1 MGPALPSVSD
11 QTRNERMVIPRRH
24 KGIRYT
30 PMVARVRHK
39 LTHDLVYYPFRAFL
53 ATGSLL
59 PLRLSRPLGWMVGR
73 VALALATT
81 DRRRAHEHLVA
92 AFPDLDG
99 TERNRLLRRTA
110 HHLGETLAEIVW
122 LWRASPTSIRARTE
136 VKGFE
141 HLHTARKAGRGVVLV
156 TGHCGN
162 WEWLNA
168 VLGIEQLP
176 MTIAVRE
183 VYDPRLNEIAR
194 RLRARFG
201 TEVAER
207 GRRAGRTLMGA
218 LERNRVVGL
227 LIDQDIRN
235 IPGVFVP
242 FFGRPA
248 WTPAGGAQLALAA
261 QCPIVPTFI
270 HRRPDG
276 THLAEAH
283 PPLPPPS
290 STDPQEAV
298 SELTAAATAAI
309 EAQVRA
315 HPDQWVWMH
324 RRWRTPPPE
333 PTRAS
338 AT

>member
-1 MGPALPSVSD
+1 V
-11 QTRNERMVIPRRH
+11 
-24 KGIRYT
+24 
-30 PMVARVRHK
+30 VARARHK
-39 LTHDLVYYPFRAFL
+39 LTHDVVFYPFRAFL
-53 ATGSLL
+53 ALGSLL
-59 PLRLSRPLGWMVGR
+59 PLRLARPVGHVVGR
-73 VALALATT
+73 VALSLAAS
-81 DRRRAHEHLVA
+81 DRRRAHEHLAA
-92 AFPDLDG
+92 AFPDLDDDD
-99 TERNRLLRRTA
+99 RRRLLRKTA
-110 HHLGETLAEIVW
+110 RHLGETLAEIVW
-122 LWRASPTSIRARTE
+122 LWRASPPSILSRTE
-136 VKGFE
+136 VRGFE
-141 HLHTARKAGRGVVLV
+141 HLHAAREAGRGVVLV

-201 TEVAER
+201 AKVVER
-207 GRRAGRTLMGA
+207 GRGAGRALMAA
-218 LERNRVVGL
+218 LRRNRVVGL
-227 LIDQDIRN
+227 LVDQDIRN

-261 QCPIVPTFI
+261 RCPIVPTFI
-270 HRRPDG
+270 HRRSDG

-290 STDPQEAV
+290 SSDPQEAV
-298 SELTAAATAAI
+298 LELTAAATAAI

-333 PTRAS
+333 PTGVS
-338 AT
+338 AI